1 MFGHFL
7 VSSRNDVVTLFAF
20 IYVQFQ
26 MSPPIAC
33 NRRCIVTLV
42 AFMWFFAI
50 LCVFKCILKET
61 QAKSHQLHQL
71 DCVFSNVSSNGLPE
85 NRQSHIACICLV
97 SLRCVFSNEFSNGL
111 YDKMH
116 YHIGC
121 ICLTFLHT
129 LRLQMCPHRMPQ
141 DGSQDA

>member
-1 MFGHFL
+1 MFPQDMDVQAELFPLVRGGTRIKIRRREGERMFGHFL

-61 QAKSHQLHQL
+61 QAKSH
-71 DCVFSNVSSNGLPE
+71 
-85 NRQSHIACICLV
+85 
-97 SLRCVFSNEFSNGL
+97 
-111 YDKMH
+111 
-116 YHIGC
+116 
-121 ICLTFLHT
+121 
-129 LRLQMCPHRMPQ
+129 
-141 DGSQDA
+141 